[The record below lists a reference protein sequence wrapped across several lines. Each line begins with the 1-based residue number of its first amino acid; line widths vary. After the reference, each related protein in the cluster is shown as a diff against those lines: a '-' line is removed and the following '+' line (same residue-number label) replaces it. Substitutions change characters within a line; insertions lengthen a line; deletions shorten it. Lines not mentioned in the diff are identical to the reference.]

1 MELIKFEY
9 FKIKLNIVFKKTKC
23 IFWTNFNFKIN
34 YFLTCQ
40 FKNTPGS
47 YFCETLCTVNPKF
60 YCWYLW
66 LFNFDVKEFMVRKF
80 GKTLGHCQ
88 YVNINTYFP
97 KKSKLTIFFWNA
109 SFSKHKFW
117 WNINLSIISYM
128 YIIFQFASN
137 YHKQPMLDLLEK
149 SPYVGV
155 LMTCD
160 QGYTVILEKWKAA
173 KFRRFWSTYRVNQQ
187 LLIL

>member
-1 MELIKFEY
+1 MVLYNHFLLAYLFTDQKYSNKYAQKTMQTIITKMELIKFEY

-23 IFWTNFNFKIN
+23 IFWRNFNFKIN

-40 FKNTPGS
+40 FKNTS
-47 YFCETLCTVNPKF
+47 SNYLCETLCTINPKF

-117 WNINLSIISYM
+117 WNINLSI
-128 YIIFQFASN
+128 
-137 YHKQPMLDLLEK
+137 HH
-149 SPYVGV
+149 
-155 LMTCD
+155 
-160 QGYTVILEKWKAA
+160 
-173 KFRRFWSTYRVNQQ
+173 
-187 LLIL
+187 